1 MPITTIAIH
10 YESLQKDDLLW
21 SERDTV
27 IETLNRRHFKVV
39 ILSNQSMSQQ
49 IKRLFASAVEVYGK
63 EHYDQNLTWPQF
75 VKTYAAKNQPH
86 SILYI
91 GTKEQAAPLRAE
103 QFPHVWDNLE
113 LNFAFFDRITLYA
126 DTFNY
131 HEKRQANRKE
141 FKGLRLFGRGFG
153 IPREE
158 KLTAAE
164 KIMEYAKNP
173 TASLRDGIL
182 SSRSI
187 QQGKLHAVS
196 RRYGFVA

>member
-10 YESLQKDDLLW
+10 YESMQKDDLLW
-21 SERDTV
+21 SERHTV
-27 IETLNRRHFKVV
+27 IDTLNHRHFKVV
-39 ILSNQSMSQQ
+39 ILSNQSMSQP
-49 IKRLFASAVEVYGK
+49 IKRLFTSAVEVYGK
-63 EHYDQNLTWPQF
+63 EHYDQSMTWPQF
-75 VKTYAAKNQPH
+75 VNTYAAKNQPH

-91 GTKEQAAPLRAE
+91 GTKEQAAELRAAY
-103 QFPHVWDNLE
+103 FVHAWDNLE
-113 LNFAFFDRITLYA
+113 LNFAFFNRIALYA

-131 HEKRQANRKE
+131 YEKRQANYKE
-141 FKGLRLFGRGFG
+141 FKGLRFFGRGFG

-158 KLTAAE
+158 KLIAAE

-173 TASLRDGIL
+173 TTALRDGIL
-182 SSRSI
+182 TSRSI